1 MLKPEKE
8 CLIIDTVVPGDT
20 RIKQKEQEKIEK
32 YQDLKREVARLWCLR
47 KVTVIPVV
55 VSALRCVTKD
65 AEQCIEKI
73 GIKIRTEVIQ
83 KTALLGTARI
93 LRKVFETWG

>member
-1 MLKPEKE
+1 M
-8 CLIIDTVVPGDT
+8 VPS
-20 RIKQKEQEKIEK
+20 KSNCHSSCS
-32 YQDLKREVARLWCLR
+32 WC
-47 KVTVIPVV
+47 IG
-55 VSALRCVTKD
+55 CVTKD

-93 LRKVFETWG
+93 LRKVLET